1 MFAPGK
7 RVLSYQRKS
16 CMINNRLYKIYQ
28 KKYKEKEF
36 REKKKYG
43 ALYRAPEGGMLNIG
57 EFLTMMNI
65 KKDEMPNIKHEGSVM
80 MKLVEEQFN
89 ERLSNKQ
96 ARSYQKAIFEKTG
109 KEFSLHQLKSGA
121 YNQEF
126 WQMVKER
133 RNSLMTSG
141 ITGRALAATI
151 SVEFFGSQ

>member
-1 MFAPGK
+1 
-7 RVLSYQRKS
+7 
-16 CMINNRLYKIYQ
+16 MINNRLYKIYQ

>member
-1 MFAPGK
+1 
-7 RVLSYQRKS
+7 
-16 CMINNRLYKIYQ
+16 MINNRLYKIYQ

-57 EFLTMMNI
+57 EFLNMMEI
-65 KKDEMPNIKHEGSVM
+65 KKDEMPNVKHEGSVM

-109 KEFSLHQLKSGA
+109 KEFSLRQLKSGA
-121 YNQEF
+121 YSNDF
-126 WQMVKER
+126 WNIIKER
-133 RNSLMTSG
+133 RNALMSSG
-141 ITGRALAATI
+141 IVGRALATTI

>member
-1 MFAPGK
+1 
-7 RVLSYQRKS
+7 
-16 CMINNRLYKIYQ
+16 MINNRLYKIYQ

-65 KKDEMPNIKHEGSVM
+65 KKDEMPNIKHEGTVM

>member
-1 MFAPGK
+1 
-7 RVLSYQRKS
+7 
-16 CMINNRLYKIYQ
+16 MINNRLYKIYQ

-57 EFLTMMNI
+57 EFLNMMEI
-65 KKDEMPNIKHEGSVM
+65 KKDELPNVKHEGTVM

-109 KEFSLHQLKSGA
+109 KEFSLHHLKSGA
-121 YNQEF
+121 YSNDF
-126 WQMVKER
+126 WNLVKER
-133 RNSLMTSG
+133 RNSLMSSG
-141 ITGRALAATI
+141 ISGRALATTI

>member
-1 MFAPGK
+1 
-7 RVLSYQRKS
+7 
-16 CMINNRLYKIYQ
+16 MINNRLYKIYQ

-43 ALYRAPEGGMLNIG
+43 ALYRAPENGMLNIG
-57 EFLTMMNI
+57 EFLTMMEI
-65 KKDEMPNIKHEGSVM
+65 KKDELPNIKHEGSVM

-89 ERLSNKQ
+89 DRLSNKQ

-126 WQMVKER
+126 WEMIKER
-133 RNSLMTSG
+133 RKVLMADG
-141 ITGRALAATI
+141 ISGRALAHTI
-151 SVEFFGSQ
+151 SIEFFNSP

>member
-1 MFAPGK
+1 
-7 RVLSYQRKS
+7 
-16 CMINNRLYKIYQ
+16 MINNRLYKIYQ

-57 EFLTMMNI
+57 EFLNMMEI
-65 KKDEMPNIKHEGSVM
+65 KKDELPNIKHEGSVM

-121 YNQEF
+121 YDQSF

-133 RNSLMTSG
+133 RNSLMSAG
-141 ITGRALAATI
+141 VTGKALAATI
-151 SVEFFGSQ
+151 SIEFFNSP

>member
-1 MFAPGK
+1 M
-7 RVLSYQRKS
+7 Q
-16 CMINNRLYKIYQ
+16 KIQNYFE

-65 KKDEMPNIKHEGSVM
+65 KKDELPNVKHEGSVM

-89 ERLSNKQ
+89 QRLSNKQ

-121 YNQEF
+121 YSQDLWN
-126 WQMVKER
+126 MIKER
-133 RNSLMTSG
+133 RKTLMAEG
-141 ITGRALAATI
+141 ISGRALAHTI
-151 SVEFFGSQ
+151 SIEFFDSP

>member
-65 KKDEMPNIKHEGSVM
+65 KKDEMPNIKHEGTVM